1 VGAEHLAEIGEGGL
15 LNTATSRIVL
25 KALLAAAALLTRS
38 AASAQS
44 YGDQSQVLTV
54 GVSQFKGVAGAPSEV
69 GADYYLY
76 NQVEGSY
83 YYFVAPLALPEGA
96 LVESV
101 CLFGK
106 DTDSEFLF
114 YVQAYLFA
122 NKLVPLGES
131 PATSEVPGSSAFSSG
146 SAGYGSWC
154 SESMSYTLR
163 SRLDVDADGTVDDAV
178 HYVGLFLPHSIS
190 GQLALGGVK
199 ITWKRQVSPA
209 PSAPT
214 FGDVPASHP
223 FAPFIEALAASG
235 ITGGCGD
242 GSNYCPNAPLTRGQM
257 AVFLAKALGLHWV
270 D

>member
-1 VGAEHLAEIGEGGL
+1 M
-15 LNTATSRIVL
+15 NTATSRIFL
-25 KALLAAAALLTRS
+25 KVILAAAAVLARS
-38 AASAQS
+38 AVSAQS

-54 GVSQFKGVAGAPSEV
+54 GVSQFRGIAGAPSEID
-69 GADYYLY
+69 GDYYLH
-76 NQVEGSY
+76 NHVPGSY
-83 YYFVAPLALPEGA
+83 YYYLAPLALPEGA
-96 LVESV
+96 LIESV
-101 CLFGK
+101 CLFGR

-122 NKLVPLGES
+122 NKLVPLGEA
-131 PATSEVPGSSAFSSG
+131 PAALEVPGSSAFSSG

-154 SESMSYTLR
+154 SAPMSYTLR

-178 HYVGLFLPHSIS
+178 HYIGLFLPHSIS
-190 GQLALGGVK
+190 GQLAFGGVK

-223 FAPFIEALAASG
+223 FARFIEALAASG

-242 GSNYCPNAPLTRGQM
+242 GSNYCPNAALTRGQM
-257 AVFLAKALGLHWV
+257 AVFLAKALGLHWAE
-270 D
+270 

>member
-1 VGAEHLAEIGEGGL
+1 VK
-15 LNTATSRIVL
+15 TRTFRIFSTVV
-25 KALLAAAALLTRS
+25 LAAIAVLVAG
-38 AASAQS
+38 AVSAQS

-54 GVSQFKGVAGAPSEV
+54 GVSQFRGIAGAPSEID
-69 GADYYLY
+69 GDYYLRNY
-76 NQVEGSY
+76 VPGSY
-83 YYFVAPLALPEGA
+83 YYYLAPLALPEGA
-96 LVESV
+96 LIESV

-122 NKLVPLGES
+122 NKLVPLGEA
-131 PATSEVPGSSAFSSG
+131 PATWEVPGSSAFSSG
-146 SAGYGSWC
+146 NAGYGSWC
-154 SESMSYTLR
+154 SESISYTLR

-190 GQLALGGVK
+190 GQLSLGGVK
-199 ITWKRQVSPA
+199 ITWRRQVSPA

-270 D
+270 E